1 MPSSQR
7 LFLIGPMG
15 AGKSTIGRRLAQRLG
30 LRFVDS
36 DQEIELCTG
45 VDIPRIFDVEGESGF
60 RRREEDMIDRLS
72 EQDGVVLAT
81 GGGAILS
88 AETRRRLAERGTVI
102 YLRTSVDQQYLR
114 TRRDRRRPLLQ
125 TENPQA
131 RLEALLAERGPL
143 YEATADVT
151 VDTDHGSIV
160 SVVRQIIAQL
170 NPQDPDA

>member
-1 MPSSQR
+1 
-7 LFLIGPMG
+7 MG